1 MHEGVDVLE
10 LAVDGGE
17 ADVGDLVHAAQLVH
31 HLLADGLGRDL
42 AFEGVLQVLLDLLAD
57 ALELVERHRTLL
69 AGADHT
75 AQDLAPVE
83 ALAAAVLLDDD
94 HRQALHR
101 FIGGEALFARQAD
114 AAALL
119 RRAGVDDLAFLVTA
133 VGAFHG
139 LAPHF
144 LWFWQNSIVI
154 VAQSF
159 VKW

>member
-1 MHEGVDVLE
+1 M
-10 LAVDGGE
+10 
-17 ADVGDLVHAAQLVH
+17 
-31 HLLADGLGRDL
+31 
-42 AFEGVLQVLLDLLAD
+42 QVLLDLLAD
-57 ALELVERHRTLL
+57 ALELVERHGALL
-69 AGADHT
+69 AGADHA

-101 FIGGEALFARQAD
+101 FIGGEALFARQALAAAAD

-144 LWFWQNSIVI
+144 LWFGYTSSFI

-159 VKW
+159 AKW